1 MKIKCVVIFA
11 SILIFLVSTNS
22 FGQETKRKRKVHGRY
37 VEEFF
42 VLNEDKDI
50 KQGEYA
56 KFWIDVF
63 GRNIPVEYGQYTN
76 NKRTG
81 YWYFFYKQGQLKS
94 FGPYV
99 EGQKQGEWREY
110 DYPIVSEESVFEAAF
125 NEHSAAKIGKKGKLV
140 VKKEEKE
147 ISATGLY
154 DKGDRTGVWNYYGE
168 GKLVHKYNY
177 STGELIYS
185 ALSDSVNR
193 SCPYLGGALRLFN
206 QYLIVDRMTEYT
218 PVNVDSKVDLTIDIK
233 SYPVI
238 VKIAHFEGEK
248 KYADRVVRIIE
259 QIPDDWI
266 RSMAEEPLFY
276 TSKMIT
282 KPDSTLKSL
291 NNTISNIHFMDG
303 SKQVDWQ

>member
-1 MKIKCVVIFA
+1 
-11 SILIFLVSTNS
+11 
-22 FGQETKRKRKVHGRY
+22 
-37 VEEFF
+37 
-42 VLNEDKDI
+42 
-50 KQGEYA
+50 
-56 KFWIDVF
+56 
-63 GRNIPVEYGQYTN
+63 
-76 NKRTG
+76 
-81 YWYFFYKQGQLKS
+81 
-94 FGPYV
+94 
-99 EGQKQGEWREY
+99 
-110 DYPIVSEESVFEAAF
+110 
-125 NEHSAAKIGKKGKLV
+125 
-140 VKKEEKE
+140 
-147 ISATGLY
+147 
-154 DKGDRTGVWNYYGE
+154 
-168 GKLVHKYNY
+168 
-177 STGELIYS
+177 
-185 ALSDSVNR
+185 
-193 SCPYLGGALRLFN
+193 
-206 QYLIVDRMTEYT
+206 MTEYT